1 MDGDSRAIGISSPS
15 AAMPTAE
22 QVRDWTPTYI
32 HLIEVQIPFYVVIT
46 GLSLDEVM
54 GSAVRAF

>member
-1 MDGDSRAIGISSPS
+1 
-15 AAMPTAE
+15 MPTAE